1 MNAYP
6 SWKYIIVVTVL
17 VVSFVYSL
25 PNFYNSYP
33 AIEIKS
39 NVDVLNENN
48 ISKYLEIINI
58 KNIKIQKNFIKD
70 DKLFLLFGDTEE
82 QLKAYT
88 EFNSSNNNASYTLS
102 SFSDTPKWMESI
114 GAYPM
119 FLGLDLKGGVHF
131 LLQVDH
137 ENITTN
143 MLREIQSDIKKIL
156 IKNKYRYNLIY
167 QSEDKITIEFDENK
181 PIDEIIVAINE
192 NNEYLSN
199 LVINKKTIDNKIN
212 LLISPSKDSIDFDVK
227 SALAKNLT
235 ILRSRVDE
243 LGVAQPILQK
253 QGKDRIIVQL
263 PGLQDST
270 RAKSILGSTA
280 TLEFRLTK
288 GTPQDWFDSKL
299 SGRPTINSSTLYQQR
314 GGDPVLLS
322 RKVIVAGEDIK
333 DANTG
338 FDSTSNTPA
347 VFVNLSDYGASKMLD
362 ITSRNTGNKMAV
374 IFVEQDKKEVI
385 NVATIREAFGK
396 RFQITG
402 LNLDEAKDLAI
413 LLRSGALSAPM
424 HIIEER
430 TIGPSLGEDNILA
443 GKNSM
448 YFGLFLVGLFMF
460 FYYRLFGLIANIA
473 LIANIVI
480 IIAILSLFQATLTLS
495 GIAGIVLTVGMA
507 VDSNVLIFERI
518 REEMLNGNSPNASIY
533 SGYQKA
539 FSTISD
545 ANITTLIAAIAL
557 LTIGTGAVK
566 GFAVTLVIGIL
577 SSMFTSIVGT
587 RALVSIIYERKETKK
602 ISI

>member
-1 MNAYP
+1 MSAYP
-6 SWKYIIVVTVL
+6 TWKYILVITVL
-17 VVSFVYSL
+17 VTSFVYSL

-39 NVDVLNENN
+39 NIDILNENN
-48 ISKYLEIINI
+48 VSKYLEIIKI
-58 KNIKIQKNFIKD
+58 KNIKTQRDFIKN
-70 DKLFLLFGDTEE
+70 DKLFLLFDDTEE

-88 EFNSSNNNASYTLS
+88 EFNASNNNASYTLS

-137 ENITTN
+137 ENIITN
-143 MLREIQSDIKKIL
+143 MLREIQSDVKKIL

-167 QSEDKITIEFDENK
+167 QSEDKITVEFDDNK
-181 PIDEIIVAINE
+181 PIDEIIVAVNE
-192 NNEYLSN
+192 NLSD
-199 LVINKKTIDNKIN
+199 LVINKKTIDNKVN
-212 LLISPSKDSIDFDVK
+212 LLISPSKNLIDLDVK

-299 SGRPTINSSTLYQQR
+299 SGRSTINSATLYQQR

-322 RKVIVAGEDIK
+322 RKVIVAGDDIK

-362 ITSRNTGNKMAV
+362 VTSRNTGNKMAV
-374 IFVEQDKKEVI
+374 IFVEQNKKEVI

-424 HIIEER
+424 QIIEER
-430 TIGPSLGEDNILA
+430 TVGPSLGEYNILA

-473 LIANIVI
+473 LVANIVI
-480 IIAILSLFQATLTLS
+480 IIAVLSLFQATLTLS

>member
-48 ISKYLEIINI
+48 ISKYLEIINV
-58 KNIKIQKNFIKD
+58 KNIKTQKNFIKD
-70 DKLFLLFGDTEE
+70 NKLFLLFGDTEE

-137 ENITTN
+137 ENIIIN
-143 MLREIQSDIKKIL
+143 MLREIQSDVKKIL

-167 QSEDKITIEFDENK
+167 QSEDKITVEFDESK
-181 PIDEIIVAINE
+181 PIDEIIVTINE
-192 NNEYLSN
+192 NLGN
-199 LVINKKTIDNKIN
+199 LVINKKTIDDKVN
-212 LLISPSKDSIDFDVK
+212 LLISPSKNLIDLDIK

-299 SGRPTINSSTLYQQR
+299 SGRPTINSATLYQQR

-322 RKVIVAGEDIK
+322 RKVIVAGDDIK

-362 ITSRNTGNKMAV
+362 VTSRNTGKKMAV

-385 NVATIREAFGK
+385 NIATIREAFGK

-402 LNLDEAKDLAI
+402 LNLDEAKDLSI

-424 HIIEER
+424 QIIEER
-430 TIGPSLGEDNILA
+430 TVGPSLGEYNILA

-480 IIAILSLFQATLTLS
+480 IIAVLSLFQATLTLS

-518 REEMLNGNSPNASIY
+518 REEMLNGNSPNASIH

>member
-1 MNAYP
+1 MSAYP
-6 SWKYIIVVTVL
+6 TWKYILVITVL
-17 VVSFVYSL
+17 VTSFVYSL

-39 NVDVLNENN
+39 NIDILNENN
-48 ISKYLEIINI
+48 VSKYLEIIKI
-58 KNIKIQKNFIKD
+58 KNIKTQRDFIKN
-70 DKLFLLFGDTEE
+70 DKLFLLFDDTEE

-88 EFNSSNNNASYTLS
+88 EFNASNNNASYTLS

-137 ENITTN
+137 ENIITN
-143 MLREIQSDIKKIL
+143 MLREIQSDVKKIL

-167 QSEDKITIEFDENK
+167 QSEDKITVEFDDNK
-181 PIDEIIVAINE
+181 PIDEIIVAVNE
-192 NNEYLSN
+192 NLSD
-199 LVINKKTIDNKIN
+199 LVVNKKTIDNKVN
-212 LLISPSKDSIDFDVK
+212 LLISPSKNLIDLDVK

-299 SGRPTINSSTLYQQR
+299 SGRPTINSATLYQQR

-322 RKVIVAGEDIK
+322 RKVIVAGDDIK

-362 ITSRNTGNKMAV
+362 VTSRNTGNKMAV
-374 IFVEQDKKEVI
+374 IFVEQNKKEVI

-424 HIIEER
+424 QIIEER
-430 TIGPSLGEDNILA
+430 TVGPSLGEYNILA

-473 LIANIVI
+473 LIANIII
-480 IIAILSLFQATLTLS
+480 IIAVLSLFQATLTLS